1 MSDDVVL
8 YTVAEGV
15 ATITLNRPGKLNAFT
30 VPMTQ
35 GLLRS
40 LKAAARDGDVRAV
53 VLTGAGRAFS
63 AGQDLAELQASGDV
77 SIREHL
83 EQGFNQVILALRGME
98 KPVIGAINGVAAGA
112 ALGMALA
119 TDLRIAATE
128 ASFLS
133 AFVRIGLV
141 PDSGVSWLLTQL
153 VGPAKAL
160 ELMLSGEVI
169 PAQQALELGLVSR
182 VVPGEELAGA
192 AQAWAAQLAA
202 GPTRA
207 YGLTKRI
214 AHQAATASL
223 EQTLAYEAMLQE
235 IAARTA
241 DHQEGVA
248 AFLSKRH
255 PNFEGR

>member
-1 MSDDVVL
+1 MSEDLVL

-15 ATITLNRPGKLNAFT
+15 ATITLNRPEKLNAFT

-35 GLLRS
+35 SLLRS
-40 LKAAARDGDVRAV
+40 LKAAEKDPAVRAV

-63 AGQDLAELQASGDV
+63 AGQDLAELQAGGDL
-77 SIREHL
+77 SIRTHL
-83 EQGFNQVILALRGME
+83 EQGFNRVILALRGME
-98 KPVIGAINGVAAGA
+98 KPVIGAVNGVAAGA

-119 TDLRIAATE
+119 TDLRIAGAE

-153 VGPAKAL
+153 IGPARAL
-160 ELMLSGEVI
+160 EMMLSGEAI
-169 PAQQALELGLVSR
+169 PAAQALEWGLVSR
-182 VVPGEELAGA
+182 VVPGQELADA

-214 AHQAATASL
+214 AHQAVTASL
-223 EQTLAYEAMLQE
+223 EQTLSYEAMLQE
-235 IAARTA
+235 VAARTA

-248 AFLSKRH
+248 AFLGKRR